1 MRLICL
7 EEEQLKEI
15 LMSYFGIGDS
25 DTYQL
30 TRVKEAFDI
39 GTMTFDDFV
48 EWDEKQVDDLIKY
61 IKNKT
66 GLMSYCRLIDASK
79 FDVFRYDDSII
90 KQYGDTFDSG
100 VEYVLNQIDLAPT
113 ILSTDKED

>member
-15 LMSYFGIGDS
+15 LMSYFCIGDS

-48 EWDEKQVDDLIKY
+48 EWDEEQVNDLIKY
-61 IKNKT
+61 IKNKIEI
-66 GLMSYCRLIDASK
+66 MPNCRLIDTNK
-79 FDVFRYDDSII
+79 FDVFS
-90 KQYGDTFDSG
+90 
-100 VEYVLNQIDLAPT
+100 YVV
-113 ILSTDKED
+113 